1 MKLFMLMMIL
11 TTNAFNLEPKIPQ
24 KFPKPSY
31 TKIYDI
37 SYRRPLYIRKNKRPF
52 VFSLIK
58 DIHNIISNSIDE
70 VYAMA
75 SLPLAHTN
83 LYNISNISRSLHI

>member
-1 MKLFMLMMIL
+1 MKLFMLIMIL

-31 TKIYDI
+31 TKIHDI

-52 VFSLIK
+52 VFSLIRE
-58 DIHNIISNSIDE
+58 IHNIISNSIDE

-83 LYNISNISRSLHI
+83 LYNISNASKSYNM

>member
-37 SYRRPLYIRKNKRPF
+37 SYRRPDIFEKINAHLYL
-52 VFSLIK
+52 V
-58 DIHNIISNSIDE
+58 
-70 VYAMA
+70 
-75 SLPLAHTN
+75 
-83 LYNISNISRSLHI
+83 